1 MELRSYDKAELAL
14 LYFPKSD
21 AKVALYRLNR
31 WIKNIPELTTSLR
44 ECHVAKCAKYF
55 SRHQV
60 ELIIE
65 YLDEP

>member
-14 LYFPKSD
+14 LYFPK
-21 AKVALYRLNR
+21 AEPKVALNRLNR
-31 WIKNIPELTTSLR
+31 WIKRSPELTASLQA
-44 ECHVAKCAKYF
+44 CHVGKFAKYF

-60 ELIIE
+60 ELIVD